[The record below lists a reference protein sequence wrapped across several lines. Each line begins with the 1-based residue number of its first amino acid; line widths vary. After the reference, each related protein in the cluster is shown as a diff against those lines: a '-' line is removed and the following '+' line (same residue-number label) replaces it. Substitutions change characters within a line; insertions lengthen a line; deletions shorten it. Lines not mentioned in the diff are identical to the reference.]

1 MDKLNVSLMA
11 KMSSLF
17 ANELRMTILMYLLEK
32 GDTCV
37 GKIVEELGIKQSTVS
52 NQWNDF
58 EFVCQHRIKKAKKRK
73 KNIRVQ
79 KIGRDSGSDQ
89 LDYTFDD
96 LCLFRLRGHDKTYPP
111 RSDKRRDGDMGGNCG
126 PCGKYTRS
134 TSASWPFTPR
144 SERKGCIYS
153 HAF

>member
-52 NQWNDF
+52 NQLKILKLGGA
-58 EFVCQHRIKKAKKRK
+58 VKTRK
-73 KNIRVQ
+73 EGN
-79 KIGRDSGSDQ
+79 KIFYSLADSHISN
-89 LDYTFDD
+89 L
-96 LCLFRLRGHDKTYPP
+96 LIAL
-111 RSDKRRDGDMGGNCG
+111 
-126 PCGKYTRS
+126 
-134 TSASWPFTPR
+134 
-144 SERKGCIYS
+144 SEHVKEGFYE
-153 HAF
+153 

>member
-52 NQWNDF
+52 NQLKILKLGGA
-58 EFVCQHRIKKAKKRK
+58 VKTRK
-73 KNIRVQ
+73 EGN
-79 KIGRDSGSDQ
+79 KIFYSIADSHISN
-89 LDYTFDD
+89 L
-96 LCLFRLRGHDKTYPP
+96 LIAL
-111 RSDKRRDGDMGGNCG
+111 
-126 PCGKYTRS
+126 
-134 TSASWPFTPR
+134 
-144 SERKGCIYS
+144 SEHVKEGFYE
-153 HAF
+153 